1 MAPEALV
8 SQAPGNGGSVQG
20 RVRDSPGVV
29 ARREGSGAL
38 WAGPGV
44 RTRSPLEQSVLCG
57 WSTSWAEPTAWV
69 WPLMG
74 GAHHGRSVLCRWRS
88 LVGGALVWVEPVVGG
103 AAPRAYTTNSSR
115 GWPSQSRSRERQF
128 VDLCL
133 PWTRGLGSS
142 ATPRWR
148 LRGAGLGRGRT
159 SSRLR
164 LCCSGGRVV
173 ASGICRER
181 VCTVAPSCP
190 SRRFCH
196 KAPPSYPRRPL
207 QLRPLPHLTLSPLRP
222 WPQAAAR
229 TALAGDTRDLALSY
243 AGHSTV
249 PSPRGSL
256 DLTHGPPGC
265 VPMATLLS

>member
-1 MAPEALV
+1 MEGVSRAESETAPAWWRGVRAVERC
-8 SQAPGNGGSVQG
+8 G
-20 RVRDSPGVV
+20 RGLEYGHGARWNRACCVDG
-29 ARREGSGAL
+29 ARR
-38 WAGPGV
+38 
-44 RTRSPLEQSVLCG
+44 
-57 WSTSWAEPTAWV
+57 
-69 WPLMG
+69 
-74 GAHHGRSVLCRWRS
+74 GRSVLCRWRS

-181 VCTVAPSCP
+181 VCPVAPSCP
-190 SRRFCH
+190 SRSFCH
-196 KAPPSYPRRPL
+196 KALPSYPRRPL

-229 TALAGDTRDLALSY
+229 AALAGDTRDLALSY